1 MSLRFDKNKGGQT
14 LPCGDLENRV
24 PMAATT
30 PNKHKNQ
37 FKTNC
42 GAITSSQNSGNG
54 NHQSRLVAYVHRR
67 PDFAKQE
74 KRFSRFRKKHEFF
87 FGKMSAN
94 KTFCAPLWSI
104 EAALLI
110 SMHSDLFVVP

>member
-42 GAITSSQNSGNG
+42 GAITSSENSGNG
-54 NHQSRLVAYVHRR
+54 NHQSGLVTYVHRR
-67 PDFAKQE
+67 PHFAKQE
-74 KRFSRFRKKHEFF
+74 ERFSRFRKNHEFF
-87 FGKMSAN
+87 SAKCQQIELSARPFGA
-94 KTFCAPLWSI
+94 
-104 EAALLI
+104 
-110 SMHSDLFVVP
+110 

>member
-14 LPCGDLENRV
+14 FPCGDLENRV

-42 GAITSSQNSGNG
+42 GALTSSENSGNG
-54 NHQSRLVAYVHRR
+54 NHQSRLG

-74 KRFSRFRKKHEFF
+74 KKVFKVQEE
-87 FGKMSAN
+87 
-94 KTFCAPLWSI
+94 P
-104 EAALLI
+104 
-110 SMHSDLFVVP
+110 